1 MSFFSWNYLDI
12 WILYLLFLLIC
23 DTYIL
28 KMYTKNPNS
37 INELEK
43 QYEKTTINKIK
54 FHIIMQKMW
63 WKIG

>member
-1 MSFFSWNYLDI
+1 M
-12 WILYLLFLLIC
+12 C